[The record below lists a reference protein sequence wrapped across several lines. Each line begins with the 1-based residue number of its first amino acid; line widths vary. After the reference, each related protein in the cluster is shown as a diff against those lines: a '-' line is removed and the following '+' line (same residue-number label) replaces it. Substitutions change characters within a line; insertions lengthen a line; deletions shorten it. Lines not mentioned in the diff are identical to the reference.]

1 MFMLFH
7 QEMIGSVAKKVN
19 MLNSYV
25 VWSQVALEAA
35 KAERKSPGVNLIKLF
50 TAVIYDCS

>member
-1 MFMLFH
+1 MLFH

-35 KAERKSPGVNLIKLF
+35 KAERKSPGVNHIKLF
-50 TAVIYDCS
+50 TAVIYYCS

>member
-1 MFMLFH
+1 MFMLFY

-35 KAERKSPGVNLIKLF
+35 KAERKSPGVNHIKLS
-50 TAVIYDCS
+50 TVVIYDCS